1 MVSLSVQEHLRHL
14 GFEYERLCQEN
25 NQLRHELQRPSET
38 QGKSCE
44 PQQFTGDK
52 AVVLPKFAALRHEFV
67 VSPAM
72 EAKIHTEETIDQL
85 TDDVNDERDPP
96 AEFQRQTSQTTGK
109 SVEEVVSE
117 SQSEDFAIE
126 LARRRTSE
134 VLKNHLEQY
143 DYEDYYQDDLDE
155 TKPSFSCL
163 FHLDIISAAV
173 IMLNALVIGISADVE
188 AEHVVWKVLEIIFT
202 VFFYVE
208 FFIKLKILG
217 WREIFLGHAASWNYF
232 DVFCLSTAA
241 IDLGV
246 TYGYALLF
254 PGESADL
261 GGFLLI
267 KILRLA
273 RLGRLIRLLRFKIF
287 AELKR
292 MIHGVFAG
300 LRVLLWAV
308 VLLVFCI
315 FMLAIVARFMITDD
329 ELPEFST
336 VPNAM
341 FTLFRC
347 YTDGCAAY
355 DGTPLPERVR
365 TKFGDLFMIIYV
377 LLFLFVTVGIFNLIM
392 AVFIDNVV
400 SSHVKTRQSQLGAQ
414 SAEMQ
419 EKIIRSLG
427 TLVAQGDTDPGEVPP
442 MTFMQKVRGSISRL
456 SGKDDR
462 KDGPS
467 ILSTDQMFPEGT
479 EVSKEIFN
487 KWIKSEEMLLMLEDV
502 GIEVATRYELF
513 DVLDA
518 DLSGVLNLQELVEG
532 LMRLRGP
539 VSKNDMVAVRLKVEY
554 LTHVLVDMS
563 HKVNRLCRHYD
574 GDHPRRVSHGG

>member
-1 MVSLSVQEHLRHL
+1 MVGLSVQEHLRHL
-14 GFEYERLCQEN
+14 GFEYERLHQEN
-25 NQLRHELQRPSET
+25 YLLRHELKRPNEAHELACET
-38 QGKSCE
+38 KMG
-44 PQQFTGDK
+44 TVGK
-52 AVVLPKFAALRHEFV
+52 AVMLPKYRNLHHEFV

-72 EAKIHTEETIDQL
+72 AAKVHTEVTVEPLVEDLNDHQDRTAQLAGDAETLPDEPEEE
-85 TDDVNDERDPP
+85 DAMND
-96 AEFQRQTSQTTGK
+96 FSKT
-109 SVEEVVSE
+109 
-117 SQSEDFAIE
+117 
-126 LARRRTSE
+126 LRRTSE
-134 VLKNHLEQY
+134 VLRNHLEHY
-143 DYEDYYQDDLDE
+143 DYEEFYQAE
-155 TKPSFSCL
+155 NEASKKAFNCL

-173 IMLNALVIGISADVE
+173 IMLNALVIGVSADVE
-188 AEHVVWKVLEIIFT
+188 SDHVVWKVLEIIFT
-202 VFFYVE
+202 VFFAAE
-208 FFIKLKILG
+208 FVIKLKILG
-217 WREIFLGHAASWNYF
+217 CREVMCGSSAAWNYF

-246 TYGYALLF
+246 TYGYALMS

-287 AELKR
+287 SELKR

-315 FMLAIVARFMITDD
+315 FMIAIVARFMIIDD

-365 TKFGDLFMIIYV
+365 TKFGDFFMIIYV
-377 LLFLFVTVGIFNLIM
+377 FLFLFVTVGIFNLIM

-400 SSHVKTRQSQLGAQ
+400 SSHVKTRQAQLGVQ

-419 EKIIRSLG
+419 EKIIRALGSLS
-427 TLVAQGDTDPGEVPP
+427 AQINWDPVETVPQ
-442 MTFMQKVRGSISRL
+442 TFVQKLRKSISKL
-456 SGKDDR
+456 HSDLNSEPGPADDSY
-462 KDGPS
+462 P
-467 ILSTDQMFPEGT
+467 QFPEAMEIT
-479 EVSKEIFN
+479 KEVFN
-487 KWIKSEEMLLMLEDV
+487 NWIKSEEMLGMLEDV

-554 LTHVLVDMS
+554 LTHVIVDMS
-563 HKVNRLCRHYD
+563 HKVNRISTASPHLERNALTD
-574 GDHPRRVSHGG
+574 QI

>member
-1 MVSLSVQEHLRHL
+1 M
-14 GFEYERLCQEN
+14 
-25 NQLRHELQRPSET
+25 
-38 QGKSCE
+38 
-44 PQQFTGDK
+44 
-52 AVVLPKFAALRHEFV
+52 A
-67 VSPAM
+67 
-72 EAKIHTEETIDQL
+72 AKIHTEVTVDQL
-85 TDDVNDERDPP
+85 VEDMHDHQDRTAQLAGDAEALPNETPEDEDM
-96 AEFQRQTSQTTGK
+96 
-109 SVEEVVSE
+109 V
-117 SQSEDFAIE
+117 IE
-126 LARRRTSE
+126 YPRKLRRTSE
-134 VLKNHLEQY
+134 VIRNHLEQY
-143 DYEDYYQDDLDE
+143 DYEEFYQADIDVR
-155 TKPSFSCL
+155 KKAFNCL

-173 IMLNALVIGISADVE
+173 IMLNALVIGVSADFE
-188 AEHVVWKVLEIIFT
+188 TEHVAWKVLEILFT
-202 VFFYVE
+202 LFFAAE
-208 FFIKLKILG
+208 LFIKLKILG
-217 WREIFLGHAASWNYF
+217 CREVMCGSSAAWNYF

-246 TYGYALLF
+246 TYGFALIS
-254 PGESADL
+254 PGSSSDL

-287 AELKR
+287 SELKR

-315 FMLAIVARFMITDD
+315 FMLAIVARFMIIDD

-365 TKFGDLFMIIYV
+365 GKFGDLFMIIYV
-377 LLFLFVTVGIFNLIM
+377 LVFLFVTVGIFNLIM

-400 SSHVKTRQSQLGAQ
+400 SSHVKTRQAQLGAQ

-419 EKIIRSLG
+419 DKIVRALGSLAAQSDWDSIEAVSRTFVEKLR
-427 TLVAQGDTDPGEVPP
+427 T
-442 MTFMQKVRGSISRL
+442 SISKLR
-456 SGKDDR
+456 SNPADEQPVDNTHPEIPDDMEIT
-462 KDGPS
+462 K
-467 ILSTDQMFPEGT
+467 
-479 EVSKEIFN
+479 EVFN
-487 KWIKSEEMLLMLEDV
+487 KWIKSEEMLGLLEDV

-554 LTHVLVDMS
+554 LTHVIVDMS
-563 HKVNRLCRHYD
+563 HKVNRLSRQ
-574 GDHPRRVSHGG
+574 HPDEEGNG